1 MEKTTKTGNSSVL
14 YRKIDALGLP
24 ARERNKVMAALE
36 SANRLSD
43 AIYWLYEKFEKIA
56 GFVLPNANLKHQ

>member
-14 YRKIDALGLP
+14 YRKIDGLGLP
-24 ARERNKVMAALE
+24 ARERSKVMAALE
-36 SANRLSD
+36 SANRLSG
-43 AIYWLYEKFEKIA
+43 AIYWLYGKFEKIV